1 MSNRQATKHVNILD
15 YVIARLLREGVDD
28 KAGEDDRD
36 SAGDCT
42 SSSEV
47 STCVT
52 DEGSDDDRDSA
63 GDCTPSSEVSTGE
76 MDEGSDD
83 DGVRRTVGD
92 ITTES
97 VTGETE
103 DGAEE
108 ERDSTTESIAR
119 ETEDSCFVTGDASD
133 DLKIPETSNCA
144 AVISTQSESA
154 SLSLSA
160 CTKSTT
166 AYGDTAFVVWQFSLK
181 TGESSSRSMRSSSA
195 MTSTRLETVETEE
208 LIVRNELKRQKVKSK
223 VSWNLQTT
231 LVPRFVSLH
240 AV

>member
-42 SSSEV
+42 
-47 STCVT
+47 
-52 DEGSDDDRDSA
+52 
-63 GDCTPSSEVSTGE
+63 PSSEVSTGE
-76 MDEGSDD
+76 MDDGSEDDRDSAVDCTPSNEMSTGEMDDGSDD

-92 ITTES
+92 MT
-97 VTGETE
+97 
-103 DGAEE
+103 
-108 ERDSTTESIAR
+108 
-119 ETEDSCFVTGDASD
+119 TEDSTRVTGDA
-133 DLKIPETSNCA
+133 LGEVAKIPSTSIFSSLSRTA
-144 AVISTQSESA
+144 SSRSSLSRTASSRSSLSRTASSRSSLFSISVSFSTVA
-154 SLSLSA
+154 SLR
-160 CTKSTT
+160 
-166 AYGDTAFVVWQFSLK
+166 
-181 TGESSSRSMRSSSA
+181 TGVSCSRSMRSSSA
-195 MTSTRLETVETEE
+195 MTSTRLETVETKE
-208 LIVRNELKRQKVKSK
+208 LIVKIKLKRQKVKSK